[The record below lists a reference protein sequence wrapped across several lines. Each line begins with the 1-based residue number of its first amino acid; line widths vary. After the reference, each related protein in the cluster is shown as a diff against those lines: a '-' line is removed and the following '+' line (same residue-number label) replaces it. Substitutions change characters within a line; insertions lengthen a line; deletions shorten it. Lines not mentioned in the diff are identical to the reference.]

1 MAGFAVVLMGT
12 ACNTASKPTVSGQH
26 GGHDYVDLGLPS
38 GNMWATCN
46 IGAGLA
52 EENGLYFAWGET
64 TSKEVYDWSNYR
76 WGNGEAE
83 SRIKVNKYC
92 SAKHEGEVDNLLKL
106 DFADDAANKSWGGKW
121 RMPTREDIKEL
132 VDNCYWVYY
141 YNYNGTK
148 RTGFVAFKAKTDAD
162 KGVVVG
168 RGQLKSSEYTL
179 NDAHIFFRFSGCK
192 YSGSNPGLGNEGTVW
207 SSSINTVIS
216 TACYCL
222 FMNDSQVMVSSC
234 ERFRGLPVRPVFNN

>member
-1 MAGFAVVLMGT
+1 MSMNYLSSFMAGFAVVLMGT

-121 RMPTREDIKEL
+121 RMPTKEEWEEL
-132 VDNCYWVYY
+132 FDACEWEYVK
-141 YNYNGTK
+141 NYNGTGIDMK
-148 RTGFVAFKAKTDAD
+148 KGISKKNGNSIFFPFSGYHNGEAFIKDEGQFWSSTQYAKNGLQAMSVRMLTHGNSLKNIPRKQGLA
-162 KGVVVG
+162 VRAVVG
-168 RGQLKSSEYTL
+168 Q
-179 NDAHIFFRFSGCK
+179 
-192 YSGSNPGLGNEGTVW
+192 
-207 SSSINTVIS
+207 
-216 TACYCL
+216 
-222 FMNDSQVMVSSC
+222 
-234 ERFRGLPVRPVFNN
+234 

>member
-1 MAGFAVVLMGT
+1 MSMNYLSSFMAGFAVVLMGT

-121 RMPTREDIKEL
+121 RMPTKEEWEEL
-132 VDNCYWVYY
+132 FDACEWEYVK
-141 YNYNGTK
+141 NYNGTGIDMK
-148 RTGFVAFKAKTDAD
+148 
-162 KGVVVG
+162 KGISKKNG
-168 RGQLKSSEYTL
+168 NS
-179 NDAHIFFRFSGCK
+179 IFFPFSGYHNGEAFIK
-192 YSGSNPGLGNEGTVW
+192 DEGQFW
-207 SSSINTVIS
+207 SSTQYAKNGLQAMSARMLTHGNRG
-216 TACYCL
+216 A
-222 FMNDSQVMVSSC
+222 VMSD
-234 ERFRGLPVRPVFNN
+234 LPTMV